1 MYIKDGQWE
10 GKTIQVEKGNR
21 KIYFFLSK
29 LKKAIQIMLNCVI
42 LHKKKGNEDGKNHI
56 TFSVESVSLIIF

>member
-1 MYIKDGQWE
+1 MGSGKEKLFKWEREIEKYI
-10 GKTIQVEKGNR
+10 
-21 KIYFFLSK
+21 FFLSK